1 MLLASF
7 WKRDFLELRNGLF
20 FTLCKSLSQSMSFL
34 LFKPVP
40 QRKQDIKKSL
50 FPQADIY
57 SLFFSYVSW
66 HYVVQLFLVCKMCEI
81 FHHFLLSS
89 TKIAC
94 ATDEIKFLLR
104 PSGKQGQNPCFWPP
118 AVYQDLSIAQWFA
131 CYISHCQIVNQVKGK
146 IWNIFLFMGRHPSL
160 INTSPGYEEL
170 HIAAMGF
177 EAVRNR
183 EIFWI

>member
-1 MLLASF
+1 MQNHWYKNDFFKRFICMRTKNSQINLFFTKEVLLLASF

-81 FHHFLLSS
+81 FHHSLLSS

-94 ATDEIKFLLR
+94 ATDEIKLLFR
-104 PSGKQGQNPCFWPP
+104 PSGKQGQNPQLCT
-118 AVYQDLSIAQWFA
+118 
-131 CYISHCQIVNQVKGK
+131 K
-146 IWNIFLFMGRHPSL
+146 IWVLHNDLPV
-160 INTSPGYEEL
+160 TSATVKL
-170 HIAAMGF
+170 
-177 EAVRNR
+177 
-183 EIFWI
+183 